1 MQTTLEKDLES
12 LKQLLLAMAGEA
24 ERQLE
29 RAIRA
34 LVERDVGLAKQVI
47 DGDAA
52 IDRREMEVDHRVI
65 ELIVREQP
73 MASDLRLVVAAL
85 KIAPGLER
93 VADHAVNIAEQAL
106 VLNSQPPLKPF
117 ITIPRMAD
125 TAKGMVRDALD
136 AFVRRDTALARDVI
150 SRDDR
155 CDAMHEEIFRELL
168 TYMMADPKTINRA
181 LALLL
186 VSRSLERIADQGTN
200 LAEHVVFMVEGE
212 DIRHQH
218 VAEEGGN

>member
-1 MQTTLEKDLES
+1 MLTTLEKELES
-12 LKQLLLAMAGEA
+12 LKQLLLSMAGEA
-24 ERQLE
+24 ERQLD
-29 RAIRA
+29 RAIRS
-34 LVERDVGLAKQVI
+34 LVERDSGLAEQVI
-47 DGDAA
+47 AGDAA
-52 IDRREMEVDHRVI
+52 IDQREMEV
-65 ELIVREQP
+65 
-73 MASDLRLVVAAL
+73 DLRLVVAAL

-106 VLNSQPPLKPF
+106 VLNSKPPLKPF

-125 TAKGMVRDALD
+125 SAKGMVRDALD

-150 SRDDR
+150 SRDDV

-212 DIRHQH
+212 DIRHPGLL
-218 VAEEGGN
+218 EEGGH

>member
-1 MQTTLEKDLES
+1 MLTTLEKELES
-12 LKQLLLAMAGEA
+12 LKQLLLSMAGEA
-24 ERQLE
+24 ERQLD
-29 RAIRA
+29 RAIRS
-34 LVERDVGLAKQVI
+34 LVERDSGLAEQVI
-47 DGDAA
+47 AGDAA
-52 IDRREMEVDHRVI
+52 IDQREMEVDHRVI

-106 VLNSQPPLKPF
+106 VLNSKPPLKPF

-125 TAKGMVRDALD
+125 SAKGMVRDALD

-150 SRDDR
+150 SRDDV

-212 DIRHQH
+212 DIRHPGLL
-218 VAEEGGN
+218 EEGGH

>member
-12 LKQLLLAMAGEA
+12 LKQLLLTMAGEA

-29 RAIRA
+29 RAIDSLVQRDSA
-34 LVERDVGLAKQVI
+34 LAEQVI
-47 DGDAA
+47 AGDAA
-52 IDRREMEVDHRVI
+52 IDQREIEVDHRVI
-65 ELIVREQP
+65 ELIVRERP
-73 MASDLRLVVAAL
+73 MARDLRLAVAAL

-106 VLNSQPPLKPF
+106 VLNRKPPLKPYV
-117 ITIPRMAD
+117 TIPRMAE
-125 TAKGMVRDALD
+125 TARGMVRDALD
-136 AFVRRDTALARDVI
+136 AFVRRDAALARDVI

-168 TYMMADPKTINRA
+168 TYMLEDPKTITRA
-181 LALLL
+181 LPLML

-200 LAEHVVFMVEGE
+200 LAEHVVYMVEGE
-212 DIRHQH
+212 DIRHRH
-218 VAEEGGN
+218 PAEEDGR